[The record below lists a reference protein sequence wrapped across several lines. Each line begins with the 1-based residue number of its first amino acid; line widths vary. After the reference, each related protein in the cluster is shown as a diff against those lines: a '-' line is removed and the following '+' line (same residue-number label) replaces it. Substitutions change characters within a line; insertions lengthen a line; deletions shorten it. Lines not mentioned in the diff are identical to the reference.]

1 MAKSA
6 MIRARVEPALK
17 HDAEAVLGKLGMTP
31 TEAITLF
38 YRQVKL
44 YRGLPFPVR
53 IPNKETMRAIKEARA
68 GKNLVKY
75 DSIEDWKKDMRSL

>member
-1 MAKSA
+1 MAKSK

-17 HDAEAVLGKLGMTP
+17 RDAEAVLDKLGMSP

-38 YRQVKL
+38 YKQVTL

-53 IPNKETMRAIKEARA
+53 IPNAATRKALQEARSRKNIEGFESLGDWAKEMRA
-68 GKNLVKY
+68 L
-75 DSIEDWKKDMRSL
+75 